1 MNDDTISRQA
11 AIGAIC
17 NACGKIDC
25 DQMDTCGKIDIQ
37 PINSSEIPNISDT
50 ISRKAAID
58 AVGSMLRRKFGIGG
72 DLAEITLADLPSA
85 QQEKRTDK
93 CTETHSCDC
102 ISRKEAIDAVKK
114 NTFRLTFAEEQNC
127 EGHVAWS
134 AEAVYSDVMEGA
146 LLELPSAQ
154 PEQTNSWYINSW
166 CNNCKE
172 YDKENKCCPRYNRV
186 IKQTLDDAY
195 RHGETEA
202 EARFHAQQRW
212 IPCSERLPEERQEIL
227 ATTTDN
233 AWGDVVIIR
242 TYYKEMHKSVIAWM
256 PLPEPY
262 AERRTDVDANT

>member
-1 MNDDTISRQA
+1 M
-11 AIGAIC
+11 
-17 NACGKIDC
+17 
-25 DQMDTCGKIDIQ
+25 
-37 PINSSEIPNISDT
+37 SEDT

-58 AVGSMLRRKFGIGG
+58 ALDHMDYMPG
-72 DLAEITLADLPSA
+72 EW
-85 QQEKRTDK
+85 
-93 CTETHSCDC
+93 
-102 ISRKEAIDAVKK
+102 AVKG
-114 NTFRLTFAEEQNC
+114 LTMCKEIIK
-127 EGHVAWS
+127 G
-134 AEAVYSDVMEGA
+134 
-146 LLELPSAQ
+146 LPPAQ
-154 PEQTNSWYINSW
+154 PEQTNSWCINSW
-166 CNNCKE
+166 CIDCKE
-172 YDKENKCCPRYNRV
+172 YDTENKCCPRYSRV

-262 AERRTDVDANT
+262 AERKTDE